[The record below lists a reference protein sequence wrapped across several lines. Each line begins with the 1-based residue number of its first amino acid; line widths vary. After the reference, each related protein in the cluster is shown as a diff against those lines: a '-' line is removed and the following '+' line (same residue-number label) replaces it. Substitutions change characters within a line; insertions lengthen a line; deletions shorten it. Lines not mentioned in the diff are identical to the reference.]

1 MPRTSPRPI
10 VKPTGSYDPWV
21 LQAIA
26 EGRAGWAAL
35 PEWSGPPAAAARARG
50 DQMISRPLAADLLPT
65 ALELARDLARDN
77 DDRAGKWHDATW
89 HDAPCMA
96 TAPKRRLK
104 RQQLIAADKMRAL
117 MNSVPARTLFG
128 DEERLA
134 AAPPLPSSDSESDDG
149 AAEAAIAAA
158 AAAAGDSHAAA
169 AATAAPEPPCQ
180 GPRLRLNGIE
190 ASAVLALADGSDGED
205 VPDGGCDARAL
216 AAAGLFDGCAT
227 SAAKALNRAASE
239 LFDQRLPREPG
250 LKRKAVGV
258 DDSFWSHGA
267 VAKAVRDAGW
277 HMVKAPALVEG
288 ANDLAQIDLKKLIDA
303 GYTLLLDGT
312 LNTSFKKSK
321 KAKAVPL
328 TIAGGAGDARRHS
341 VAVVGGRLHDAGFL
355 PAGPIDARCLWLDKE
370 SRPDRCLGFLS
381 RVHRAYAL
389 CRCAGGGVLAQCASD
404 CIRASLAPDDAE
416 ADA

>member
-50 DQMISRPLAADLLPT
+50 DHVISRPLAADLLPT

-149 AAEAAIAAA
+149 AAEAAIAVPQPLPFSRSQP
-158 AAAAGDSHAAA
+158 GF
-169 AATAAPEPPCQ
+169 TASRVPRTPRNMAVASLVPSKARRSPRVLG
-180 GPRLRLNGIE
+180 GPR
-190 ASAVLALADGSDGED
+190 DGYS
-205 VPDGGCDARAL
+205 
-216 AAAGLFDGCAT
+216 
-227 SAAKALNRAASE
+227 
-239 LFDQRLPREPG
+239 
-250 LKRKAVGV
+250 
-258 DDSFWSHGA
+258 
-267 VAKAVRDAGW
+267 
-277 HMVKAPALVEG
+277 
-288 ANDLAQIDLKKLIDA
+288 
-303 GYTLLLDGT
+303 
-312 LNTSFKKSK
+312 
-321 KAKAVPL
+321 
-328 TIAGGAGDARRHS
+328 
-341 VAVVGGRLHDAGFL
+341 DAGFL
-355 PAGPIDARCLWLDKE
+355 APALR
-370 SRPDRCLGFLS
+370 RP
-381 RVHRAYAL
+381 AL
-389 CRCAGGGVLAQCASD
+389 IWIILPETAGSGGL
-404 CIRASLAPDDAE
+404 R
-416 ADA
+416 